1 MKGGDDD
8 DPQMREEERGEINR
22 RMKDLK
28 ISLFI
33 LGSERSG
40 SLRLS
45 VT

>member
-1 MKGGDDD
+1 MIHKMRDEE
-8 DPQMREEERGEINR
+8 MREEVNR

-40 SLRLS
+40 SLRLN